1 VKLLLR
7 PTGDLASGI
16 TAAEPQISGQPI
28 SQFANFMLDRL
39 CCFAEEVTAHCLQE
53 CMPQGATITEVPL
66 LKRAA
71 ENPERFQVTLAL
83 GGLPPWSITY
93 HQTAFEET

>member
-1 VKLLLR
+1 
-7 PTGDLASGI
+7 
-16 TAAEPQISGQPI
+16 
-28 SQFANFMLDRL
+28 
-39 CCFAEEVTAHCLQE
+39 
-53 CMPQGATITEVPL
+53 MPQGATITEVPL